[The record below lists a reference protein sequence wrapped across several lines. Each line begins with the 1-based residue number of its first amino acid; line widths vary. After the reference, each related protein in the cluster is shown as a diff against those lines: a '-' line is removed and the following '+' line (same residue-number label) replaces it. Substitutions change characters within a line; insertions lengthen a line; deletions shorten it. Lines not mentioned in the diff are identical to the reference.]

1 MGHERTPTYT
11 SAVLSGPICG
21 MLGLD
26 WRRVLDAAG
35 VRPGK
40 PGDSGFLVSAQE
52 YVRLWTALMALSG
65 RADATRLLGL
75 RMASG
80 PAIPVLFAMSSAPD
94 FETGLDRLA
103 RYKRLFGPMRFAITK
118 TQAAL
123 SVRVE
128 PDTSDIELP
137 ASFSSPQIVYLH
149 AVAMALSTRRFPPS
163 GVSLPLAQAE
173 REDLADV
180 FGFTPT
186 EGPPSLAYARSDAR
200 IAFVSDNPAL
210 WRATEADL
218 ESHAL
223 IVSKSLPVAQRVR
236 AALLEAL
243 PTGEPTL
250 AHVCARLQMSRSTL
264 LRRLRAEGTTFQ
276 ALLDDTRAALAL
288 RYLRGSDLTNQQ
300 IAHLT
305 GYRDPTA
312 FQRAF
317 KKWTGETPKSARAA
331 HISGLRP

>member
-1 MGHERTPTYT
+1 A
-11 SAVLSGPICG
+11 AVLSGPICG

-26 WRRVLDAAG
+26 WRRVLDAAA

-40 PGDSGFLVSAQE
+40 PGDGGFLVSAQE

-65 RADATRLLGL
+65 RSDTTRLLGL

-94 FETGLDRLA
+94 FETGLERLA
-103 RYKRLFGPMRFAITK
+103 RYKHLFGPMRFAITR
-118 TQAAL
+118 TPAAL

-128 PDTSDIELP
+128 PDAPDIDLP

-149 AVAMALSTRRFPPS
+149 AVAMALSTRPFPPT
-163 GVSLPLAQAE
+163 GVSLPLPHTD

-180 FGFTPT
+180 FGVTPA
-186 EGPPSLAYARSDAR
+186 EGPPSLAYARADAR

-223 IVSKSLPVAQRVR
+223 IVSKSVPVAQRVR

-264 LRRLRAEGTTFQ
+264 LRRLRAEGATFQ
-276 ALLDDTRAALAL
+276 ALLDATRAELAL

-305 GYRDPTA
+305 GYRDPSA

-317 KKWTGETPKSARAA
+317 RKWTGGTPQAARAA
-331 HISGLRP
+331 HLSRSSPSNGAG